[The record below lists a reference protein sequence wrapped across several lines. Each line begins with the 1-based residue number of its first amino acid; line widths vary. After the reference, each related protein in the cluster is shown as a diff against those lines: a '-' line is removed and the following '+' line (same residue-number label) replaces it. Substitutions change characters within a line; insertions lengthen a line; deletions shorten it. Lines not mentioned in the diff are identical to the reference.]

1 MDRFVRLKDGALM
14 PKLGQGTWFLGED
27 KSKEQDEI
35 KSIKI
40 GIENNMTLIDTAEMY
55 GEGLAEELVGK
66 AIKGYDR

>member
-40 GIENNMTLIDTAEMY
+40 GSKNKIATKKPITIFRYLKNLFSPVMFLPP
-55 GEGLAEELVGK
+55 LS
-66 AIKGYDR
+66 

>member
-40 GIENNMTLIDTAEMY
+40 GIENPEVWYTSGFLFAVHYE
-55 GEGLAEELVGK
+55 LALSFCL
-66 AIKGYDR
+66 RQL

>member
-40 GIENNMTLIDTAEMY
+40 
-55 GEGLAEELVGK
+55 ELN
-66 AIKGYDR
+66 

>member
-40 GIENNMTLIDTAEMY
+40 GSKNKIATKKPIIIFRYLKNLFSPVMFLPP
-55 GEGLAEELVGK
+55 LS
-66 AIKGYDR
+66 